1 MKKIRNP
8 NILFVITDQMRST
21 AMGCSGVEKVIT
33 PNIDK
38 LAAEGSRFTNAIA
51 NSPACTPSRACLLT
65 SKFIFS
71 HGLVNNDMQL
81 GTNFKSFAH
90 CLNAEGYN
98 CGYIG
103 KWHLD
108 CEDRGVF
115 IPPGPRRQGFD
126 DLWAVA
132 ECNHNYFKGYY
143 YLNDNPEPVWI
154 DGYEPD
160 AQTDLAINYI
170 KDKNKN
176 FIDIKNPF
184 CLFISYGPPHCPY
197 DMVSDK
203 FKKMYPPE
211 KIELLPNA
219 KNAKVQSKES
229 IGKLPEPARIS
240 PEENDKIKKEKI
252 ANYYAQISALDECF
266 GRLMKTLDDEGI
278 AENTLVVFTSDHGD
292 MLFSQNRGWK
302 SKPWRESVGVPLI
315 FKFPGKIPENK
326 VTNGPI
332 SMVDLMPTILSIVGA
347 KIPADVEGENLS
359 DFVCGDESAAPDS
372 VFINFPCLPSWF
384 SYDEW
389 RGVVTR
395 NHTYVCQQ
403 NKPWLLYNDFKD
415 SFQLENLVNNPAYA
429 NTEKE
434 LDAKLQNWM
443 KKTNDTF
450 PTSKEVA
457 DKYCPEHINNIPQ
470 AFCNDKIA
478 KIQNNL

>member
-1 MKKIRNP
+1 MKNKQNP

-33 PNIDK
+33 PNLDK
-38 LAAEGSRFTNAIA
+38 LAAQGTRFTNAIA
-51 NSPACTPSRACLLT
+51 NSPACTPSRANLIT
-65 SKFIFS
+65 SKFVFS

-81 GTNFKSFAH
+81 GTNFKSIAH
-90 CLNAEGYN
+90 CLNDEGYN

-160 AQTDLAINYI
+160 AQTDIAINYI
-170 KDKNKN
+170 KEKNNKN
-176 FIDIKNPF
+176 EQPF
-184 CLFISYGPPHCPY
+184 CLFVSYGPPHCPY
-197 DMVSDK
+197 EMVPEK
-203 FKKMYPPE
+203 FKKMYPVE
-211 KIELLPNA
+211 NIELLPNA
-219 KNAKVQSKES
+219 KTAKVQTKES
-229 IGKLPEPARIS
+229 IGKLPETANLS

-252 ANYYAQISALDECF
+252 ANYYAHVTALDECF
-266 GRLMKTLDDEGI
+266 GKLMKTLDDEGI
-278 AENTLVVFTSDHGD
+278 SENTLVIFTSDHGD

-302 SKPWRESVGVPLI
+302 SKPWRESVGIPLI
-315 FKFPGKIPENK
+315 FKLPGIVPENRT
-326 VTNGPI
+326 TNGPI
-332 SMVDLMPTILSIVGA
+332 SMVDLMPTILSIVNA
-347 KIPADVEGENLS
+347 KIPIDVEGENLS
-359 DFVCGDESAAPDS
+359 DFVCGNEDAAPDS
-372 VFINFPCLPSWF
+372 VFINFPILPSWF

-395 NHTYVCQQ
+395 DYTYVCQQ
-403 NKPWLLYNDFKD
+403 NKPWLLYDDSKD
-415 SFQLENLVNNPAYA
+415 SFQLENLINDSSHA
-429 NTEKE
+429 KIRKD
-434 LDAKLQNWM
+434 LDEKLQEWM

-457 DKYCPEHINNIPQ
+457 DKYCPGHIDNIPL
-470 AFCNDKIA
+470 AFCNDKIT
-478 KIQNNL
+478 KIQNS

>member
-1 MKKIRNP
+1 MKKIQNP

-38 LAAEGSRFTNAIA
+38 LATEGTRFTNAIA
-51 NSPACTPSRACLLT
+51 NSPACTPSRASLLT
-65 SKFIFS
+65 SKFVFS

-81 GTNFKSFAH
+81 GTNFKSIAH
-90 CLNAEGYN
+90 CLNDEGYN

-115 IPPGPRRQGFD
+115 IPPGPRRQGFN

-170 KDKNKN
+170 KEKN
-176 FIDIKNPF
+176 KNPF
-184 CLFISYGPPHCPY
+184 CLFVSYGPPHCPY
-197 DMVSDK
+197 EMVPEK
-203 FKKMYPPE
+203 FKKMYSAE
-211 KIELLPNA
+211 NIKLLPNA
-219 KNAKVQSKES
+219 KTAKVQSKES
-229 IGKLPEPARIS
+229 IGKLPESAKIS
-240 PEENDKIKKEKI
+240 SEENDKIKKEKI
-252 ANYYAQISALDECF
+252 ADYYAQISAIDHCF

-278 AENTLVVFTSDHGD
+278 AENTLVIFTSDHGD

-302 SKPWRESVGVPLI
+302 SKPWRESVGIPLI
-315 FKFPGKIPENK
+315 FKLPGKIPENR

-332 SMVDLMPTILSIVGA
+332 SLVDMMPTILSIIGA
-347 KIPADVEGENLS
+347 KIPQDVEGENLS
-359 DFVCGDESAAPDS
+359 EFVCGNEDAAPDS

-403 NKPWLLYNDFKD
+403 NKPWLLYNDATD
-415 SFQLENLVNNPAYA
+415 PFQLENLVSNPAQE
-429 NTEKE
+429 NTKKE
-434 LDAKLQNWM
+434 LDEKLQNWM
-443 KKTNDTF
+443 KK
-450 PTSKEVA
+450 
-457 DKYCPEHINNIPQ
+457 H
-470 AFCNDKIA
+470 
-478 KIQNNL
+478 